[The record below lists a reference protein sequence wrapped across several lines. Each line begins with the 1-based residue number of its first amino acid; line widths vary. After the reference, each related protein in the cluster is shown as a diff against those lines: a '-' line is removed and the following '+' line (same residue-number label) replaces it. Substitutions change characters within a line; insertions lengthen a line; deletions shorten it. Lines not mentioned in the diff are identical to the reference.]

1 MPLDRRQPEKYKARA
16 NIYTQ
21 VIKSTGSTMV
31 HIAGTVPLDENGVP
45 FMGNIAEQTRM
56 VWQNIQISLDEFGA
70 KPSDIVRINQFTTD
84 MDDYLKNGID
94 QMQTFFGDHKPT
106 STLVEVSR
114 LVFPE
119 WKIEIEATAVLDD

>member
-21 VIKSTGSTMV
+21 VIKSTGSTMI

-56 VWQNIQISLDEFGA
+56 VWQ
-70 KPSDIVRINQFTTD
+70 
-84 MDDYLKNGID
+84 
-94 QMQTFFGDHKPT
+94 T
-106 STLVEVSR
+106 SRYRWTNLGQSR
-114 LVFPE
+114 L
-119 WKIEIEATAVLDD
+119 I